1 MANDA
6 SREPS
11 ERIREVMF
19 KGVDLSEIVSGVT
32 RRTDNMSAFIFGDV
46 WGGPNLDLRDRS
58 LVTLGILIALG
69 RVHELAIHFQIARN
83 IGLSR
88 EELGDVCLQAA
99 PYAGMPASVDAQRVL
114 ARTPDPS

>member
-19 KGVDLSEIVSGVT
+19 KGVDLSEIVSGAT

-58 LVTLGILIALG
+58 LVTL
-69 RVHELAIHFQIARN
+69 V
-83 IGLSR
+83 S
-88 EELGDVCLQAA
+88 
-99 PYAGMPASVDAQRVL
+99 S
-114 ARTPDPS
+114 